1 MYIIYGVLPLPL
13 LIKYIKWSCSLCFLV
28 VVCEQT
34 VQGSKYTKTDN
45 VANEG
50 TNHCSR
56 NHRHDLIAVRCYC
69 RLRVRYWNTFFCKF
83 SIGETTGN
91 DTMIIEICF
100 ELRVVNDFHFKLIF
114 FFEFKIYFISFQFQ
128 HANINFRDTFFQY
141 QFRKKT
147 ERFFFRYLGV
157 TLQKELI

>member
-114 FFEFKIYFISFQFQ
+114 FSNSKFISFHF
-128 HANINFRDTFFQY
+128 NFNMRTSISGTLFSNTNSEKKLKDFFSDTW
-141 QFRKKT
+141 
-147 ERFFFRYLGV
+147 G
-157 TLQKELI
+157 